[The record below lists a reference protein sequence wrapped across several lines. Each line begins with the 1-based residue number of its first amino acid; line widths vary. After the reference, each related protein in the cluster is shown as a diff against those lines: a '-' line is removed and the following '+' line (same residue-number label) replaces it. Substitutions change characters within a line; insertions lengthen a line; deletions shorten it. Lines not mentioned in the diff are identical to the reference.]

1 MKIFIKTYGCQANIN
16 DSELLAGRLL
26 REGNEIVDNESEA
39 DKIIVNTCSVKNKT
53 QSKILHYISEI
64 ENKPG
69 KRKREI
75 EVGGCLVKTRD
86 LNSKFPDIKIIDTI
100 NTNKLDS
107 NIPILRHNNE
117 LAIIQISQGCLN
129 SCTFCATKLARGNLK
144 SYRIGDI
151 KRQVEKAVSE
161 GCKIIYLTSQDNG
174 CYGRDIKT
182 NLPEL
187 LNELISIETEG
198 NFKIRVGM
206 MNPWHLR
213 KILPQLID
221 SYKSEKIQKF
231 IHIPVQSGSEKV
243 LRDMKRIHTVN
254 EFKKIAEEFRNTF
267 PREKFPDS
275 TIATDV
281 IVGFPSETDDDFQHT
296 INLVAKIK
304 PEVLNIS
311 AFSSRP
317 RTPASKL
324 KQLSSEV
331 IKQRTKMLNELY
343 LSYRKNLTNP
353 IKILA

>member
-187 LNELISIETEG
+187 LNQLTSIEG

-213 KILPQLID
+213 KILPQLINA
-221 SYKSEKIQKF
+221 YKSERIQKF

-243 LRDMKRIHTVN
+243 LKDMKRIHTVE
-254 EFKKIAEEFRNTF
+254 EFRQVAEEFRKAF

-281 IVGFPSETDDDFQHT
+281 IVGFPSETENYFQDT
-296 INLVAKIK
+296 LKLIAEIK

-317 RTPASKL
+317 KTPASKL
-324 KQLSSEV
+324 KQLSSETV
-331 IKQRTKMLNELY
+331 KQRTKLLNELY
-343 LSYRKNLTNP
+343 LSYRKKIIHP